1 MKQTAIFFFK
11 GTVNGIAWSDDILYD
26 KSVIILKFCS
36 QSAKLATRSLPYL
49 LATKL
54 KEQTPDSKRN
64 LAD

>member
-1 MKQTAIFFFK
+1 MKQTAIFFK
-11 GTVNGIAWSDDILYD
+11 GTVNGIAWSDDILY